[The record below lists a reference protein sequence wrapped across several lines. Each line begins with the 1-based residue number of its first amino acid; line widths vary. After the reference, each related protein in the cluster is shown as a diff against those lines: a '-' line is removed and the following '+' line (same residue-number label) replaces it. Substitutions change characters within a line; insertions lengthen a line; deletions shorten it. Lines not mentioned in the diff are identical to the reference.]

1 MKKILSLLFL
11 TFSTFL
17 LSQTAN
23 ESSFTVAE
31 GATYNGQ
38 LSGDSANEYNVSAT
52 PKNGTVTIQNDGS
65 FTYVHNGAESN
76 SDSFTFTVS
85 DNNGTASSPATVTI
99 KVTPVN
105 DAPTVTATAS
115 KSINEGETVD
125 LVVSGTDT
133 EGATL
138 IYVVTTAP
146 TQGTFLIN
154 KSTGSGTYTHSG
166 GEAAQDQIVVKVY
179 EKDYPSVF
187 SSQTIT
193 IDVTGVNDM
202 PVAPDLAIQ
211 VLEGG
216 TSQAVTFGASDA
228 EVTAGTS
235 TDVLKVLQQLQL
247 MVHLLTL
254 MQELSLLLIHLLTA
268 FRMEH

>member
-1 MKKILSLLFL
+1 MVHKLPIMKKILSLLFL

-125 LVVSGTDT
+125 LIVSGTDT

-138 IYVVTTAP
+138 IYQVTTLP

-154 KSTGSGTYTHSG
+154 KSTGSGTYTHLG

-179 EKDYPSVF
+179 EKDYPSVS

-193 IDVTGVNDM
+193 IDVAGTNDM
-202 PVAPDLAIQ
+202 PVAPNLAIQ
-211 VLEGG
+211 VP
-216 TSQAVTFGASDA
+216 AVSYTR
-228 EVTAGTS
+228 
-235 TDVLKVLQQLQL
+235 
-247 MVHLLTL
+247 LTL
-254 MQELSLLLIHLLTA
+254 PTI
-268 FRMEH
+268 